1 MFRNMSIPFLAFLQ
15 TTGLVFYIMLLSTF
29 FNFVVIGLM
38 PEDDPFYAPIIMLLT
53 FTFSAVISSLLV
65 LGRAGM
71 LFWEKKY
78 RESLILVAWTVGWGF
93 LYLLL
98 IILRLSWK

>member
-1 MFRNMSIPFLAFLQ
+1 MSAPFLAFLQ
-15 TTGLVFYIMLLSTF
+15 TTGLVLYIILVSSF
-29 FNFVVIGLM
+29 FNFVIIPFV
-38 PEDDPFYAPIIMLLT
+38 PEPNPFYIPIIMLLV
-53 FTFSAVISSLLV
+53 FVFSAVISSILI

-78 RESLILVAWTVGWGF
+78 RESLTLVSWTVGWGF

-98 IILRLSWK
+98 LILFLSWK